1 MEKDKLHREKL
12 MRKEFGRARESLESA
27 VRRQNVKLGEV
38 FGNLDTHT
46 QESLARKMYVKSTAL
61 PQPVEMHV
69 RFMRAV
75 KSKLPKGAYVVM
87 LSQYESLG
95 GRPLAWS
102 QIGSYGIGEDYPATT
117 KAVKHQG
124 RYFDRL
130 MRFEDSCF
138 ALCPPPQRLQPGF
151 AFLIEVFQLKS
162 RFNPEDKPVAWTAVP
177 MCTESL
183 QIIEGK
189 LKLPLIK
196 GAQPP
201 TMNNYRSMEEAI
213 CENIDNWLCNIYVD
227 FRRFSLSDMEA
238 DYVKMNLHN
247 SNKNKGVHH
256 IVKLNRYLN
265 FDFLNKRVGLQD
277 GKGQYVMRIDM
288 SMFMFRGLV
297 LYTIVVI
304 FHF

>member
-1 MEKDKLHREKL
+1 
-12 MRKEFGRARESLESA
+12 
-27 VRRQNVKLGEV
+27 
-38 FGNLDTHT
+38 
-46 QESLARKMYVKSTAL
+46 
-61 PQPVEMHV
+61 
-69 RFMRAV
+69 
-75 KSKLPKGAYVVM
+75 
-87 LSQYESLG
+87 
-95 GRPLAWS
+95 
-102 QIGSYGIGEDYPATT
+102 
-117 KAVKHQG
+117 
-124 RYFDRL
+124 
-130 MRFEDSCF
+130 
-138 ALCPPPQRLQPGF
+138 
-151 AFLIEVFQLKS
+151 
-162 RFNPEDKPVAWTAVP
+162 